1 MKISDLARS
10 WSGMFIFVIVSVEK
24 KKEGV
29 VWVIQTATSA
39 FGLGTGSVYTISSPL
54 EMCLVLEDTVAPTD
68 IHPARVPEQH
78 RRSELSLYKTNAKGV
93 AGNKGGTALPEM
105 RRDKW

>member
-1 MKISDLARS
+1 MGDSDSNL
-10 WSGMFIFVIVSVEK
+10 
-24 KKEGV
+24 
-29 VWVIQTATSA
+29 
-39 FGLGTGSVYTISSPL
+39 GLWAGDWLSLHYILCPL